1 MCAYCTAHPL
11 RGWVPSCGDG
21 TWHLAL
27 CFLLCRHWQGSSDRR
42 ACRCCASVFRICL
55 QGTVEFVP
63 CLLRSLTVLVHS
75 GCGCTLGAD
84 SASMLHHQAVH
95 GCSMLLFGGLLWDW
109 ARVCGRLM
117 HVFHVHFCVPECER
131 GVGKLR
137 GIMYQ
142 SLPLCTIDAA
152 RSAVVCVGKSIYT
165 VCLCEQSAGRL
176 YHARLHSCCDC
187 LFITCRGLSECVYSS
202 VCVVVTAAVILFAC
216 TLIAPLIM

>member
-1 MCAYCTAHPL
+1 MHAGAAPQFSGSVC
-11 RGWVPSCGDG
+11 R
-21 TWHLAL
+21 AL
-27 CFLLCRHWQGSSDRR
+27 LSLSR
-42 ACRCCASVFRICL
+42 ACYDPLLFLRI
-55 QGTVEFVP
+55 
-63 CLLRSLTVLVHS
+63 VHS

-84 SASMLHHQAVH
+84 PASMLHHQAVH
-95 GCSMLLFGGLLWDW
+95 GCGMLLFGGLLWDW
-109 ARVCGRLM
+109 ARVCGRLR
-117 HVFHVHFCVPECER
+117 HVPHVHFCVPECER

-187 LFITCRGLSECVYSS
+187 LFITCRGLSECVYPS